1 MTPLCLSTVEAMD
14 EWIHADLNVQRSLT
28 LEMRLLPGPN
38 LPEKEVVMFL
48 VRLTLHARDM
58 CIQFPDLGNSSM
70 CRMFSDPTTRSGA
83 GVRTRLDPG
92 QWYRSGVCFV
102 FSIAWRWV
110 AELLPIT
117 PPHRDRS
124 LLAAWPA
131 DGLSGGTPWLPPSPY
146 ATPNYTN
153 DTHDAVFGYGAKSL
167 RDYLQG
173 YSPSSYFSDDG
184 GLSAGWLV
192 KVRKARWANIGT
204 SIYIGV
210 YFAVYCRYDH

>member
-1 MTPLCLSTVEAMD
+1 
-14 EWIHADLNVQRSLT
+14 
-28 LEMRLLPGPN
+28 
-38 LPEKEVVMFL
+38 
-48 VRLTLHARDM
+48 
-58 CIQFPDLGNSSM
+58 M

-102 FSIAWRWV
+102 FSIARRWV
-110 AELLPIT
+110 AELLSIT
-117 PPHRDRS
+117 PLYRDHS

-131 DGLSGGTPWLPPSPY
+131 DGLSVGTSWLTPPY

-153 DTHDAVFGYGAKSL
+153 DIHDAVFGYGAKSL

-184 GLSAGWLV
+184 GCQRVSWSRSERRGRLTAG
-192 KVRKARWANIGT
+192 R
-204 SIYIGV
+204 
-210 YFAVYCRYDH
+210 